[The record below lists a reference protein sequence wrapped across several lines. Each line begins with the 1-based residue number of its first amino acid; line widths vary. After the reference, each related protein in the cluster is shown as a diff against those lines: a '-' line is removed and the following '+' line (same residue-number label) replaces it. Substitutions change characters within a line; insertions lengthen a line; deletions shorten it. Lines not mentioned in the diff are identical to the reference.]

1 MPVKIEKSATMKL
14 TNPLVVLDLET
25 TGVWIEK
32 DRIIEIGMVK
42 VNLDGKQEIFSSR
55 VNPCMPIPPVVT
67 ELTGISD
74 ADVKNAPAFGQIA
87 GKVLAFMEGA
97 DIGGFNVER
106 FDLPLLARE
115 FSDAGI
121 KFEYAGRTVYDAQK
135 VYHLH
140 ERRDL
145 TAAFS
150 FYCQQDLKDAHSA
163 TADAQATLAI
173 LEQQLIRYAANREDI
188 EGLKEFDYKQS
199 SEFFDNE
206 RKFRWWNGDLY
217 MTFGKYAKK
226 ESLKSIAK
234 KDPSYLEWVLDKD
247 FSDEVKSM
255 IQGVLNG
262 KHPEQV
268 SAALKAKQV

>member
-1 MPVKIEKSATMKL
+1 MKL
-14 TNPLVVLDLET
+14 TKPLVVLDLET

-42 VNLDGKQEIFSSR
+42 LMPDGQEEIYLTK

-74 ADVKNAPAFGQIA
+74 EDVKSAPGFSNIA
-87 GKVLAFMEGA
+87 AKVLAFLGDA

-121 KFEYAGRTVYDAQK
+121 KFDYSSRYIYDAQK

-145 TAAFS
+145 SAAYS

-163 TADAQATLAI
+163 AADARATLAI
-173 LEQQLIRYAANREDI
+173 LKEQIKRHAHPREDI
-188 EGLKEFDYKQS
+188 EALKEFNYKKS
-199 SEFFDNE
+199 SEYFDSE

-226 ESLKSIAK
+226 EPLRLIAK
-234 KDPSYLEWVLDKD
+234 KDPQYLEWILDKD
-247 FSDEVKSM
+247 FSDEAKVM
-255 IQGVLNG
+255 IQDILNG
-262 KHPEQV
+262 KHP
-268 SAALKAKQV
+268 KQDS

>member
-1 MPVKIEKSATMKL
+1 MMKL
-14 TNPLVVLDLET
+14 TRPLVVLDLET
-25 TGVWIEK
+25 TGIWIEK

-42 VNLDGKQEIFSSR
+42 LFPDGKEEIYSSK
-55 VNPCMPIPPVVT
+55 VNPCMPIPAVVT

-74 ADVKNAPAFGQIA
+74 EDVKTAPAFGAIA
-87 GKVLAFMEGA
+87 AKVLSFLEGV

-121 KFEYAGRTVYDAQK
+121 KFDYSNRTVYDAQK

-145 TAAFS
+145 FAAYA
-150 FYCQQDLKDAHSA
+150 FYCQQELQDAHSA
-163 TADAQATLAI
+163 TADAKATLAI
-173 LEQQLIRYAANREDI
+173 LQEQIKRHAPTREDI
-188 EGLKEFDYKQS
+188 EALKDFNYKQTS
-199 SEFFDNE
+199 DYFDNE

-234 KDPSYLEWVLDKD
+234 KDPQYLEWVLDKD
-247 FSDEVKSM
+247 FSDEVKNM

-262 KHPEQV
+262 QFPKQEQV
-268 SAALKAKQV
+268 KA

>member
-1 MPVKIEKSATMKL
+1 MKL
-14 TNPLVVLDLET
+14 TKPLVVLDLET

-42 VNLDGKQEIFSSR
+42 VFPDGKQETYSTR
-55 VNPCMPIPPVVT
+55 VNPCMPIPAVVT

-74 ADVKNAPAFGQIA
+74 ADVKSAPAFGSIA
-87 GKVLAFMEGA
+87 GAVLAFLEGA

-115 FSDAGI
+115 FADAAI
-121 KFEYAGRTVYDAQK
+121 KFEYSNRTVYDAQK

-145 TAAFS
+145 FAAFA
-150 FYCQQDLKDAHSA
+150 FYCHQELKDAHSA
-163 TADAQATLAI
+163 TADAQATLEI
-173 LEQQLIRYAANREDI
+173 LQEQLKRYTPDRPDI
-188 EGLKEFDYKQS
+188 EALKDFEYKQTS
-199 SEFFDNE
+199 DYFDNE

-226 ESLKSIAK
+226 EPLKTIAK
-234 KDPSYLEWVLDKD
+234 KDPQYLEWVLDKD

-262 KHPEQV
+262 KYPQ
-268 SAALKAKQV
+268 QG

>member
-1 MPVKIEKSATMKL
+1 MKDGVLMKL
-14 TNPLVVLDLET
+14 TKPLVVLDLET
-25 TGVWIEK
+25 TGIWIEK

-42 VNLDGKQEIFSSR
+42 VLTDGKKETYATR

-67 ELTGISD
+67 ELTGITD
-74 ADVKNAPAFGQIA
+74 ADVKNAPSFLSIA
-87 GKVLAFMEGA
+87 GKVLAFLEGA

-115 FSDAGI
+115 FADAGI
-121 KFEYAGRTVYDAQK
+121 KFEYATRTVYDAQK

-145 TAAFS
+145 SAAFA
-150 FYCQQDLKDAHSA
+150 FYCHQDLKDAHSA
-163 TADAQATLAI
+163 TADAEATLAI
-173 LEQQLIRYAANREDI
+173 LQEQLKRYTAGREDV
-188 EGLKEFDYKQS
+188 EALKDFEYKQN
-199 SEFFDNE
+199 SEYFDNE

-226 ESLKSIAK
+226 EPLRVIAK
-234 KDPSYLEWVLDKD
+234 KDPQYLEWVLDKD
-247 FSDEVKSM
+247 FSDEVKTM

-262 KHPEQV
+262 QFP
-268 SAALKAKQV
+268 KQ

>member
-1 MPVKIEKSATMKL
+1 MKL

-25 TGVWIEK
+25 TGIWIEK

-42 VNLDGKQEIFSSR
+42 VLPGGKQAIYSTK
-55 VNPCMPIPPVVT
+55 VNPCMPIPAAVT

-74 ADVKNAPAFGQIA
+74 ADVKDAPAFGSIGAQ
-87 GKVLAFMEGA
+87 VLSFLEGA
-97 DIGGFNVER
+97 DLGGFNVER

-115 FSDAGI
+115 FADAGI
-121 KFEYAGRTVYDAQK
+121 KFDYANRTVYDAQK
-135 VYHLH
+135 IYHLH

-145 TAAFS
+145 FAAFA
-150 FYCQQDLKDAHSA
+150 FYCHQELKDAHSA

-173 LEQQLIRYAANREDI
+173 LQEQLKRYAASREDI
-188 EGLKEFDYKQS
+188 EGLKDFEYKQS

-226 ESLKSIAK
+226 EPLKVIAK
-234 KDPSYLEWVLDKD
+234 KDPQYLEWVLDKD
-247 FSDEVKSM
+247 FSDEVKHM
-255 IQGVLNG
+255 IQGVLSG
-262 KHPEQV
+262 KYP
-268 SAALKAKQV
+268 KQ

>member
-1 MPVKIEKSATMKL
+1 MKL
-14 TNPLVVLDLET
+14 SKPLVVLDLET

-42 VNLDGKQEIFSSR
+42 SMPDGKQEVYSSK
-55 VNPCMPIPPVVT
+55 VNPCMPIPAVVT

-74 ADVKNAPAFGQIA
+74 ADVKDAPAFGSIA
-87 GKVLAFMEGA
+87 AKVLAFLDGA
-97 DIGGFNVER
+97 DLGGFNVER

-121 KFEYAGRTVYDAQK
+121 KFDYASRTVYDAQK
-135 VYHLH
+135 IYHLH

-145 TAAFS
+145 FAAFA
-150 FYCQQDLKDAHSA
+150 FYCHQELKDAHSA
-163 TADAQATLAI
+163 TADAQATLSI
-173 LEQQLIRYAANREDI
+173 LEEQLKRYAPDTQAI
-188 EGLKEFDYKQS
+188 EGLKEFAYKQA
-199 SEFFDNE
+199 SEYFDNE

-226 ESLKSIAK
+226 EPLKVIAK
-234 KDPSYLEWVLDKD
+234 KDPQYLEWVLDKD
-247 FSDEVKSM
+247 FSDEVKTM

-262 KHPEQV
+262 QHP
-268 SAALKAKQV
+268 KQ

>member
-1 MPVKIEKSATMKL
+1 MKL
-14 TNPLVVLDLET
+14 IKPLVVLDLET
-25 TGVWIEK
+25 TGIWIEK

-42 VNLDGKQEIFSSR
+42 VNPDGKEEIFSSK

-74 ADVKNAPAFGQIA
+74 ADVKSAPAFGSIA
-87 GKVLAFMEGA
+87 PKVLAFLEGV

-121 KFEYAGRTVYDAQK
+121 QFEYASRTIYDAQK
-135 VYHLH
+135 IYHLH

-145 TAAFS
+145 SAAFT

-173 LEQQLIRYAANREDI
+173 LQAQLKIYAAPREDI
-188 EGLKEFDYKQS
+188 EVLKDFEYKQT
-199 SEFFDNE
+199 SEYFDQE

-226 ESLKSIAK
+226 EPLKVIAK
-234 KDPSYLEWVLDKD
+234 KDPQYLEWVLDKD
-247 FSDEVKSM
+247 FSDEVKTM

-262 KHPEQV
+262 QFP
-268 SAALKAKQV
+268 KQG